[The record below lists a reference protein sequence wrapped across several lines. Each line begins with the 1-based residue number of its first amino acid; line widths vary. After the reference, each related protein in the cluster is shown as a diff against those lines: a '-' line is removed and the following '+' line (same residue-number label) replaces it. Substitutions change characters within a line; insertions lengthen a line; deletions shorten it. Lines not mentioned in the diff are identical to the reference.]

1 MISKIKTILLLVFLL
16 AVFVITAKYGLYVST
31 AFSFP
36 AFIFWAFIHKYI
48 EKWEYREL
56 LKQYAVMIENIY
68 EASEYP
74 GDRNVRQRAQ
84 RHRELL
90 QESGNPEKITV
101 HELYFQD
108 GEHCNESWEEFE
120 RRIEAFRMEDR
131 RKHHKKISEESRDW
145 YIDHALKQN

>member
-1 MISKIKTILLLVFLL
+1 MISTIKTTTIILFML

-68 EASEYP
+68 EASQHP

-108 GEHCNESWEEFE
+108 GEHCNESWEAFE
-120 RRIEAFRMEDR
+120 ERVAAFRLEDR
-131 RKHHKKISEESRDW
+131 RKHHKKISAESRDW
-145 YIDHALKQN
+145 YLDNALNQN

>member
-1 MISKIKTILLLVFLL
+1 MASLIKKAIILVFMLGF
-16 AVFVITAKYGLYVST
+16 FVVTAKYGLYLAT
-31 AFSFP
+31 AFSVP
-36 AFIFWAFIHKYI
+36 VLLLWAFLHRYI
-48 EKWEYREL
+48 EKWEFREL
-56 LKQYAVMIENIY
+56 LKQYAVMIDNIY
-68 EASEYP
+68 EHSQFP
-74 GDRNVRQRAQ
+74 GDREVRSRAR

-90 QESGNPEKITV
+90 RESGNPEQITV

>member
-1 MISKIKTILLLVFLL
+1 MVNLVKKAIILVFMLGIFL
-16 AVFVITAKYGLYVST
+16 ITTRYGLYMAT
-31 AFSFP
+31 AYSVP
-36 AFIFWAFIHKYI
+36 ALILWAFLHKYI
-48 EKWEYREL
+48 ERWEYREL

-68 EASEYP
+68 EASQHP

-108 GEHCNESWEEFE
+108 GEHCNESWEAFE
-120 RRIEAFRMEDR
+120 ERVAAFRLEDR
-131 RKHHKKISEESRDW
+131 RKHHKKISAESRDW
-145 YIDHALKQN
+145 YLDNALNQN

>member
-1 MISKIKTILLLVFLL
+1 MVKGIKAVVVVLFSIMIF
-16 AVFVITAKYGLYVST
+16 FITARYGLPIAAIVFMIALALY
-31 AFSFP
+31 SFL
-36 AFIFWAFIHKYI
+36 HLYI
-48 EKWEYREL
+48 ERWEYREL

-68 EASEYP
+68 EASQHP

-108 GEHCNESWEEFE
+108 GEHCNESWEAFE
-120 RRIEAFRMEDR
+120 ERVAAFRLEDR
-131 RKHHKKISEESRDW
+131 RKHHKKISAESRDW
-145 YIDHALKQN
+145 YLDNALNQN